1 LERCFQ
7 SWGPFKAALSAAK
20 GMDPIKPDVGFLP
33 KNVSP
38 AVNFALAK
46 ETKVLKPVP
55 SFEAKTPVQ
64 TIAPKVVVG
73 G

>member
-1 LERCFQ
+1 MC
-7 SWGPFKAALSAAK
+7 
-20 GMDPIKPDVGFLP
+20 PIKPDVGFLP

-64 TIAPKVVVG
+64 TIAVTGHEARPLAVPIP
-73 G
+73 

>member
-1 LERCFQ
+1 MC
-7 SWGPFKAALSAAK
+7 
-20 GMDPIKPDVGFLP
+20 PIKPDVGFLP